1 MKGKQPKRQWLLS
14 LLLPYCVWLVWQQL
28 ALRPNTFAI
37 IALAILVPAICHR
50 LASSWR
56 AGAIAGLIAAPV
68 ALVAFVYVGC
78 LRNAEAM
85 AWLGV
90 GAVFVLVLT
99 APIWIGGSI
108 LLSMPKRN
116 KDAHTA
122 SHVTLANSRPS
133 KPPLAG
139 NKL

>member
-1 MKGKQPKRQWLLS
+1 
-14 LLLPYCVWLVWQQL
+14 
-28 ALRPNTFAI
+28 
-37 IALAILVPAICHR
+37 VPAICHR